1 MNLWKKIKWFLL
13 SGAPAIEKPKTTTIT
28 VKDLKNKTIDTFG
41 EYSNINK
48 LFDEIIGR
56 LKNIN
61 PTLFNYPRV
70 AKYTSGKYESTLDW
84 DGEE

>member
-1 MNLWKKIKWFLL
+1 MLNKFQEQDLMGSVEMLENL
-13 SGAPAIEKPKTTTIT
+13 
-28 VKDLKNKTIDTFG
+28 KDKTIDTFG

-48 LFDEIIGR
+48 SFDEIIGR

-70 AKYTSGKYESTLDW
+70 AKYISGKYESTLDW